1 MLLTYKATLYK
12 QQQDN
17 LEYMRIVEGPA
28 GLRKISG
35 IISRDR
41 GHQTIQ
47 SITQAEHLGEHT
59 PEETVKAWAA
69 EGFES
74 KFVDKAD
81 VLFVQLQLSGKDTME
96 LLELRHQTEVEID
109 RRLSAN
115 GMGRFI
121 AGDLGPGGANMLFET
136 DDWATAFQLIIERL
150 NEAGLASNCLIA
162 KRIYTSEDN
171 WAYDLVYPV
180 AYEGVFNEM

>member
-1 MLLTYKATLYK
+1 MLPTYKATLYK

-17 LEYMRIVEGPA
+17 IEYMRIVEDQT

-35 IISRDR
+35 ALSQDSNYN
-41 GHQTIQ
+41 TVQ
-47 SITQAEHLGEHT
+47 SIAQIEEIEEPELEGALQAL
-59 PEETVKAWAA
+59 KAK
-69 EGFES
+69 GFEEQLEH
-74 KFVDKAD
+74 KKD

-136 DDWATAFQLIIERL
+136 DDWATAFQLIMERL
-150 NEAGLASNCLIA
+150 NEAGLASDCLVA
-162 KRIYTSEDN
+162 KRVYTADED
-171 WAYDLVYPV
+171 WSYDVVYPV
-180 AYEGVFNEM
+180 AYAGVFDDM